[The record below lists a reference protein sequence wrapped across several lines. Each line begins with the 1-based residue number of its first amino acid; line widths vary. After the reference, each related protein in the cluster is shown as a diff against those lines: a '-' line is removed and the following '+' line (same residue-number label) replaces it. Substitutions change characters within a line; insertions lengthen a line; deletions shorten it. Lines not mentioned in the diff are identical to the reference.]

1 MGKTF
6 SSKYRQEKE
15 YYDDE
20 FINGKKEAD
29 KKRKKEN
36 AELRKMRMRQFDDD
50 NYGYDDSVKSYR
62 YR

>member
-6 SSKYRQEKE
+6 SKYRQDRE

-20 FINGKKEAD
+20 FINERKESD

-36 AELRKMRMRQFDDD
+36 AQLRKMRMRQFEDDS
-50 NYGYDDSVKSYR
+50 YGYEDPVKNYR